1 MSTDI
6 RRRPPGRVIE
16 ARDVRLSFGQTPA
29 LRGTSVG
36 VAAGEMLAIMGPSGS
51 GKSTLLHCMAGI
63 LVPAT
68 DRGGRS
74 VATGFLAAQLFLR
87 SQLGYTLRPPG
98 IGYYLIVAAGL
109 VVSLGIIGST
119 LPLLRRMTGPD
130 VVRNE

>member
-1 MSTDI
+1 LSLLRLTGVPI
-6 RRRPPGRVIE
+6 AVLRRV
-16 ARDVRLSFGQTPA
+16 VA
-29 LRGTSVG
+29 LESAVPLLI
-36 VAAGEMLAIMGPSGS
+36 AAAFSIAM
-51 GKSTLLHCMAGI
+51 
-63 LVPAT
+63 
-68 DRGGRS
+68 
-74 VATGFLAAQLFLR
+74 GFLAAQLFLK